1 LETKV
6 REELKHE
13 TKYKDYHESSLPV
26 KHIKAHQ
33 VKIKT
38 KKMTSFGGG
47 ETPEEMT
54 LPERRIRLFIIVGC
68 YL

>member
-1 LETKV
+1 LETKI

-47 ETPEEMT
+47 GDS
-54 LPERRIRLFIIVGC
+54 RRNDFT
-68 YL
+68 